1 MSSEKLIQT
10 IKDICQEHL
19 DNTDIDNIALCEDFH
34 DHYLL
39 GKVDMATEIFE
50 AIMKGKKKKKQDK
63 HDLLIDKMYE
73 KVEQQIN
80 KKEKVKDE

>member
-1 MSSEKLIQT
+1 MNNEQELKAHLQDGNKARIYTAKKKKDNQIQI

-19 DNTDIDNIALCEDFH
+19 DNTDIDNIDLCEDFH

-50 AIMKGKKKKKQDK
+50 AIMKDKK
-63 HDLLIDKMYE
+63 
-73 KVEQQIN
+73 
-80 KKEKVKDE
+80 

>member
-1 MSSEKLIQT
+1 MVLILGLMLKMKKERRNEMSSEKQLQI

-19 DNTDIDNIALCEDFH
+19 DNTEIDSINKCEDHH

-50 AIMKGKKKKKQDK
+50 AIMKGK
-63 HDLLIDKMYE
+63 
-73 KVEQQIN
+73 
-80 KKEKVKDE
+80 

>member
-1 MSSEKLIQT
+1 MLILGLMLKMKKERRNEMSSEKQLQI

-19 DNTDIDNIALCEDFH
+19 DNTEIDSINKCEDHH

-50 AIMKGKKKKKQDK
+50 AIMKGK
-63 HDLLIDKMYE
+63 
-73 KVEQQIN
+73 
-80 KKEKVKDE
+80 

>member
-1 MSSEKLIQT
+1 IVVVLILGLMLKMKKERRNEMSSEKQLQI

-19 DNTDIDNIALCEDFH
+19 DNTEIDSINKCEDHH

-50 AIMKGKKKKKQDK
+50 AIMKGK
-63 HDLLIDKMYE
+63 
-73 KVEQQIN
+73 
-80 KKEKVKDE
+80 

>member
-1 MSSEKLIQT
+1 MSSKKLIQT

-50 AIMKGKKKKKQDK
+50 AIMKGKKWS
-63 HDLLIDKMYE
+63 
-73 KVEQQIN
+73 
-80 KKEKVKDE
+80 

>member
-1 MSSEKLIQT
+1 MMAIAVMIAKKNGRMKMSSEKQLQI

-19 DNTDIDNIALCEDFH
+19 DNTEVDSINKCEDHH

-50 AIMKGKKKKKQDK
+50 AIMKGK
-63 HDLLIDKMYE
+63 
-73 KVEQQIN
+73 
-80 KKEKVKDE
+80 

>member
-1 MSSEKLIQT
+1 MIVFGMVVNKGMILIMSSEKQLQI

-19 DNTDIDNIALCEDFH
+19 DNTEINSINKCEDHH

-50 AIMKGKKKKKQDK
+50 AIMKGK
-63 HDLLIDKMYE
+63 
-73 KVEQQIN
+73 
-80 KKEKVKDE
+80 

>member
-1 MSSEKLIQT
+1 MMSNEKQLQV

-19 DNTDIDNIALCEDFH
+19 DNTDIHSIDLCEDYH

-50 AIMKGKKKKKQDK
+50 AIMKAK
-63 HDLLIDKMYE
+63 
-73 KVEQQIN
+73 
-80 KKEKVKDE
+80 

>member
-1 MSSEKLIQT
+1 MSSEKQLQI

-19 DNTDIDNIALCEDFH
+19 DNTEIDNINKCEDHH

-50 AIMKGKKKKKQDK
+50 AIMKGKK
-63 HDLLIDKMYE
+63 
-73 KVEQQIN
+73 
-80 KKEKVKDE
+80 

>member
-1 MSSEKLIQT
+1 MRYEQKAHLQDSNKAKMYEEKKKQNQLQI

-50 AIMKGKKKKKQDK
+50 AIMKGKK
-63 HDLLIDKMYE
+63 
-73 KVEQQIN
+73 
-80 KKEKVKDE
+80 